1 MCDVAHVLYLKW
13 LVNLK
18 IVTVRSKDVRVE
30 EIELK
35 LERVLQA
42 DARRVRIKK

>member
-1 MCDVAHVLYLKW
+1 MRRSARFVFKMMSKSESCL
-13 LVNLK
+13 
-18 IVTVRSKDVRVE
+18 TVRSKDVRVE
-30 EIELK
+30 KIELK

>member
-1 MCDVAHVLYLKW
+1 M
-13 LVNLK
+13 
-18 IVTVRSKDVRVE
+18 VRSKDVRVE

-42 DARRVRIKK
+42 DARRVQIKK